1 MASDKGYLRSTLVTN
16 LSEAKAANISHRDL
30 LGLSAVKIFEIGTV
44 FQKSE
49 EFRVALAVQTGSA
62 YKAKVDDVLLKE
74 ALDVVKQVL
83 GIEPELIY
91 HEQGV
96 AEFSLDQLL
105 AKLSAADYY
114 ESFSKVEAK
123 SYRTFSVYPASS
135 RDVAMW
141 VDQEGRQDQIENLL
155 KAEAGPLCVRITHL
169 DTFSKEGR
177 VLRLPVGFSS
187 SGPHLN

>member
-1 MASDKGYLRSTLVTN
+1 M
-16 LSEAKAANISHRDL
+16 
-30 LGLSAVKIFEIGTV
+30 
-44 FQKSE
+44 
-49 EFRVALAVQTGSA
+49 ALAVQTGSA
-62 YKAKVDDVLLKE
+62 YKAKADDVLLKE
-74 ALDVVKQVL
+74 AIDVVKQVL

-177 VLRLPVGFSS
+177 VSYAFRLVFQAQDHTLTDLELEPIMEKVYQAIAAQGWEAR
-187 SGPHLN
+187 